1 MGLKSVIFLAVAGPL
16 LMYGLLMSHVVYQ
29 VLTPLFQNM
38 KLLKKIT
45 FVDHFQHAFKTP
57 NPMPSVGGWPHH
69 VQPDMKKA
77 IIGNRKYIIQDLKN
91 VFSSKMDHQKF
102 LKIRATDDITFED
115 PLERIDGI
123 DNVGHFFSMCKYL
136 ELFEFKVHKEIHS
149 AHEILLDLELSVC
162 IFWLKYLLEY

>member
-29 VLTPLFQNM
+29 
-38 KLLKKIT
+38 
-45 FVDHFQHAFKTP
+45 HAFKTP
-57 NPMPSVGGWPHH
+57 NPMPSIGGWPHH

-149 AHEILLDLELSVC
+149 AHEILLDWELSVC
-162 IFWLKYLLEY
+162 IFWLKYLVLEESYGSAKWIWCILN